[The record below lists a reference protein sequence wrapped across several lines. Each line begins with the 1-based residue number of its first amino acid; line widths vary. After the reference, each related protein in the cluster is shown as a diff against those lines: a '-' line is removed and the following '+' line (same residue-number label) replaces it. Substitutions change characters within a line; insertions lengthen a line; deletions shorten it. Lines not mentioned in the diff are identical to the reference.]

1 MAERERQKCPACGH
15 PRTSH
20 TGNPYI
26 GCIHNGAC
34 EYGCKKT
41 YNDLTRKK

>member
-1 MAERERQKCPACGH
+1 MAERERQKCPDCGH

-20 TGNPYI
+20 STQ
-26 GCIHNGAC
+26 GCLHDGRC
-34 EYGCKKT
+34 EYGCTKT